1 MLEALVDAEYT
12 ALAIIAVMAS
22 LIGAFYYLRVVKV
35 MYFDAP
41 LREHEITGSG
51 ISRGILG
58 LNSIAI
64 LVLGIFPG
72 ALMAL
77 CLNVMRNTLL
87 GG

>member
-1 MLEALVDAEYT
+1 
-12 ALAIIAVMAS
+12 
-22 LIGAFYYLRVVKV
+22 

-58 LNSIAI
+58 INSIAI

>member
-1 MLEALVDAEYT
+1 MLL
-12 ALAIIAVMAS
+12 
-22 LIGAFYYLRVVKV
+22 LINFPLFYLPSCLLV

-58 LNSIAI
+58 INSIAI